1 MNCKVGVGK
10 LPANKAKI
18 KLQRVSQQAGEKNI
32 SRFQKSHCASYP
44 ESHNDELFM
53 NLIKI

>member
-1 MNCKVGVGK
+1 MISV
-10 LPANKAKI
+10 KI

-44 ESHNDELFM
+44 ELHYEYTCLK
-53 NLIKI
+53 LIRIFALSFG

>member
-1 MNCKVGVGK
+1 MISVE
-10 LPANKAKI
+10 I

-32 SRFQKSHCASYP
+32 SRFHLSHCASYP
-44 ESHNDELFM
+44 ESHNDELCL